1 MTCVFAHDDGVYVL
15 GALSPAQRRE
25 FERHL
30 PGCAE
35 CGRAVAELAGLPG
48 LLGRVGASVVEQ
60 PQAEEPVPAT
70 LLPALS
76 REARR
81 HLRRRTWTA
90 AGLAAAAAAVVAVTA
105 VAVWQ
110 AGGDQTAAP
119 IEPAPTSSPA
129 GPSPVEPSPVEPSPV
144 VETRSMRPVGN
155 VPVQAT
161 ISLEQVTWGTR
172 LGLVCTYDT
181 TSVDYELP
189 RRVDYMLVVRTRD
202 GREEHVGSWRSVD
215 GLPMQLTAG
224 TAATPEELASVEVR
238 TANGRVVLR
247 LTA

>member
-1 MTCVFAHDDGVYVL
+1 MTCAFAHDDGVYVL

-35 CGRAVAELAGLPG
+35 CSRAVAELAGLPG
-48 LLGRVGASVVEQ
+48 LLGRVGASIVEQ
-60 PQAEEPVPAT
+60 PEAEEPVPAT

-90 AGLAAAAAAVVAVTA
+90 AGLAAAAVAVVAVTA

-110 AGGDQTAAP
+110 GGGDQTAAP
-119 IEPAPTSSPA
+119 IEPAPTSNSA
-129 GPSPVEPSPVEPSPV
+129 GPSPIDPSPV
-144 VETRSMRPVGN
+144 VESRSMRPVGN

-189 RRVDYMLVVRTRD
+189 RQVDYTLVVRTRD
-202 GREEHVGSWRSVD
+202 GREEQVGSWRSVD
-215 GLPMQLTAG
+215 GLPMQLSAG
-224 TAATPEELASVEVR
+224 TAAAPEELASVEVR
-238 TANGRVVLR
+238 TADGRVVLR
-247 LTA
+247 LTE